1 MLLIRLKNIWR
12 KNMTINK
19 NYEVRNIGGINVVVP
34 IGGNMSLTG
43 VITLNET
50 ALFVWNALK
59 DDLSENELIDKV
71 CSEYDAPREV
81 ISTDIKELLE
91 QFKKNDLLK

>member
-1 MLLIRLKNIWR
+1 
-12 KNMTINK
+12 MTINK